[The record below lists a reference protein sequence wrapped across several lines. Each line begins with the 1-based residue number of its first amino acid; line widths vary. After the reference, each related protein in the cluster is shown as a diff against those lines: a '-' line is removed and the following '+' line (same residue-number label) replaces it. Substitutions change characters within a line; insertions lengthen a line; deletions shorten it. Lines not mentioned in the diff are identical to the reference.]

1 MILILSTL
9 LLTGVIFMS
18 EKLNK
23 IPESEKYDGIF
34 QIMASKYNI
43 PDWKWLKAIALAE
56 SDLGRDPRVAN
67 GETSRDGK
75 SWGIMQIAPEIGSE
89 KEIELKGPK
98 NIPLLNVPEYN
109 IEIGAK
115 LVGYLWSKYQDKDK
129 VFLAYNQG
137 ERNTDL
143 GKNYT
148 IATTPP
154 FGYDVKINNNL
165 EKIA

>member
-1 MILILSTL
+1 MILVVVTL
-9 LLTGVIFMS
+9 LLTGLFFVN
-18 EKLNK
+18 EKYSDVN
-23 IPESEKYDGIF
+23 ESERYDGLF
-34 QIMASKYNI
+34 KIMAAKYNI
-43 PDWKWLKAIALAE
+43 PDWRWLKAIAIAE
-56 SDLGRDPRVAN
+56 SDLGRDKRIVN

-75 SWGIMQIAPEIGSE
+75 SWGVMQIAPDIGSE
-89 KEIELKGPK
+89 KEITLKGPK
-98 NIPLLNVPEYN
+98 NIPLLNLPEYN

-115 LVGYLWSKYQDKDK
+115 LVGYLWGKYQDKDK

-154 FGYDVKINNNL
+154 FGYDVKINNKL
-165 EKIA
+165 EKLS